1 MTVLRIPQVDTD
13 TLRDVVRDIS
23 RDVDMSRLTAL
34 RDDLGHLE
42 LPRADDLRTEFQ
54 RIERDLP
61 SAGDLRT
68 ELQRIQRDL
77 PNVGRFIGR
86 PARRAGFVLP
96 TITPTVVMASVALM
110 AGAAL
115 GGVLA
120 WLYQPGAGVKRRKL
134 VRRRLHKLQRT
145 IQHSR

>member
-1 MTVLRIPQVDTD
+1 M
-13 TLRDVVRDIS
+13 
-23 RDVDMSRLTAL
+23 
-34 RDDLGHLE
+34 
-42 LPRADDLRTEFQ
+42 
-54 RIERDLP
+54 
-61 SAGDLRT
+61 
-68 ELQRIQRDL
+68 
-77 PNVGRFIGR
+77 
-86 PARRAGFVLP
+86 LP